1 VEKLL
6 KTVAAA
12 LVAAAAAKNKSPEVA
27 TPVNNAAKAGAA
39 FVQLLTASL
48 ASGAQPAPTAIFL
61 KSLQELFKKLNEKGT
76 PVEIPQL
83 RRESLESF

>member
-12 LVAAAAAKNKSPEVA
+12 LVAAAAAATNKSPEVA
-27 TPVNNAAKAGAA
+27 TPSDNAAKEEAA

-48 ASGAQPAPTAIFL
+48 DSGAQPAPVAIYL

-76 PVEIPQL
+76 PVEM
-83 RRESLESF
+83 ETEF